1 MMLLDTLAE
10 SRIAAAICAGEFD
23 GLHGTGCPLVL
34 DDDSA
39 VPEALRVAYRILKN
53 AGYLPPEQQLR
64 KEISQLESLL
74 LQVECDAE
82 ADNLGRRLL
91 LLKTRLALQ
100 GRAINLLAQ
109 EGEYRQKLLLRM
121 AQCGSRCSVT
131 TSGRAQTI

>member
-1 MMLLDTLAE
+1 MLLDSIAE

-23 GLHGTGCPLVL
+23 DLAGTGSPLVL

-39 VPEALRVAYRILKN
+39 IPETLRVAYRILKN

-82 ADNLGRRLL
+82 ADQLRSRLL

-100 GRAINLLAQ
+100 GRDVNLLTQ
-109 EGEYRQKLLLRM
+109 EGAYRQKLLRRM
-121 AQCGSRCSVT
+121 TRPGSHS
-131 TSGRAQTI
+131 

>member
-1 MMLLDTLAE
+1 MMLLDAIAE

-23 GLHGTGCPLVL
+23 DLAGTGSPLVL

-39 VPEALRVAYRILKN
+39 IPQTLRVAYRILKN

-82 ADNLGRRLL
+82 ADQLRSRLL

-100 GRAINLLAQ
+100 GRDVNLLTQ
-109 EGEYRQKLLLRM
+109 EGAYRQKLLRRM
-121 AQCGSRCSVT
+121 TRPGSRS
-131 TSGRAQTI
+131 